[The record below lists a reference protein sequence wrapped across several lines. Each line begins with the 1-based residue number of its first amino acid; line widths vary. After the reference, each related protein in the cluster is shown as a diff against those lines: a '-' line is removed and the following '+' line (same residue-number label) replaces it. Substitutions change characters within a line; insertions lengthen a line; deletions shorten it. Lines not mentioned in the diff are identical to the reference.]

1 MLKLLRG
8 HWQLGLLTTLI
19 AVFWFTPMV
28 TPLKILVVFMHEI
41 SHVAAALLTGGS
53 VDSLT
58 INPHQGGAV
67 VARGG
72 SRFLT
77 LNAGYTGS
85 LLFGVALVLLAVRTD
100 YDRIVLGALGALLL
114 VVTGLYVRDPS
125 YAVGFAVTT
134 GVLMLATARFLPR
147 DVNDLILRMIGLTSM
162 IYVPIDI
169 YSDTIIR
176 SYLRSDA
183 RMLAEE
189 FGGATLLWGGLWMAI
204 SLVVIFLT
212 LRRGL
217 GRDSNIRLR
226 GL

>member
-1 MLKLLRG
+1 MLKVLRG
-8 HWQLGLLTTLI
+8 HWQLGLLTVLI

-28 TPLKILVVFMHEI
+28 TPLKILVVFMHEV
-41 SHVAAALLTGGS
+41 SHAAAALLTGGS
-53 VDSLT
+53 VESLT
-58 INPHQGGAV
+58 INPNQGGSV
-67 VARGG
+67 IARGG

-85 LLFGVALVLLAVRTD
+85 LLFGVALVLLAVRTN
-100 YDRIVLGALGALLL
+100 YDRIVLGGLGALLL
-114 VVTGLYVRDPS
+114 VVTGLYIRDL
-125 YAVGFAVTT
+125 YAVGFAMTT

-204 SLVVIFLT
+204 SLVVIFFT
-212 LRRGL
+212 LQRGL
-217 GRDSNIRLR
+217 GQDSNIRLR
-226 GL
+226 GR

>member
-1 MLKLLRG
+1 MLKAARG
-8 HWQLGLLTTLI
+8 HWQLGVLTALI

-53 VDSLT
+53 VESLT
-58 INPHQGGAV
+58 INPHQGGMV
-67 VARGG
+67 ISRGG

-85 LLFGVALVLLAVRTD
+85 LLFGVALVLLAVRTNW
-100 YDRIVLGALGALLL
+100 DRTVLGGLGVLLL
-114 VVTGLYVRDPS
+114 VVTGFYVRDL
-125 YAVGFAVTT
+125 YVVGFALTT

-204 SLVVIFLT
+204 SLVVIVLT

>member
-1 MLKLLRG
+1 MLKAARG
-8 HWQLGLLTTLI
+8 HWQLGVLTALI

-53 VDSLT
+53 VESLT
-58 INPHQGGAV
+58 INPHQGGMV
-67 VARGG
+67 ISRGG

-85 LLFGVALVLLAVRTD
+85 LLFGVALVLLAVRTNW
-100 YDRIVLGALGALLL
+100 DRTVLGGLGVLLL
-114 VVTGLYVRDPS
+114 VVTGFYVRDL
-125 YAVGFAVTT
+125 YAVGFALTT

-204 SLVVIFLT
+204 SLVVIVLT

-226 GL
+226 GR

>member
-1 MLKLLRG
+1 MLKAARG
-8 HWQLGLLTTLI
+8 HWQLGVLTALI

-53 VDSLT
+53 VESLT
-58 INPHQGGAV
+58 INPHQGGMV
-67 VARGG
+67 ISRGG

-85 LLFGVALVLLAVRTD
+85 LLFGVALVLLAVRTHW
-100 YDRIVLGALGALLL
+100 DRTVLGGLGALLL
-114 VVTGLYVRDPS
+114 VVTGFYVRDL
-125 YAVGFAVTT
+125 YAVGFALTT

-204 SLVVIFLT
+204 SLVVIVLT

>member
-1 MLKLLRG
+1 MLKAARG
-8 HWQLGLLTTLI
+8 HWQLGVLTALI

-53 VDSLT
+53 VESLT
-58 INPHQGGAV
+58 INPHQGGMV
-67 VARGG
+67 ISRGG

-85 LLFGVALVLLAVRTD
+85 LLFGVALVLLAVRTNW
-100 YDRIVLGALGALLL
+100 DRTVLGGLGALLL
-114 VVTGLYVRDPS
+114 VVTGFYVRDL
-125 YAVGFAVTT
+125 YAVGFALTT

-147 DVNDLILRMIGLTSM
+147 DVNDLILRIIGLTSM

-204 SLVVIFLT
+204 SLVVIVLT

>member
-1 MLKLLRG
+1 MLKAARG
-8 HWQLGLLTTLI
+8 HWQLGVLTALI

-53 VDSLT
+53 VESLT
-58 INPHQGGAV
+58 INPHQGGMV
-67 VARGG
+67 ISRGG

-85 LLFGVALVLLAVRTD
+85 LLFGVALVLLAVRTNW
-100 YDRIVLGALGALLL
+100 DRTVLGGLGVLLL
-114 VVTGLYVRDPS
+114 VVTGFYVRDL
-125 YAVGFAVTT
+125 YAVGFALTT

-204 SLVVIFLT
+204 SLVVIVLT

>member
-1 MLKLLRG
+1 M
-8 HWQLGLLTTLI
+8 
-19 AVFWFTPMV
+19 
-28 TPLKILVVFMHEI
+28 
-41 SHVAAALLTGGS
+41 
-53 VDSLT
+53 
-58 INPHQGGAV
+58 
-67 VARGG
+67 
-72 SRFLT
+72 
-77 LNAGYTGS
+77 
-85 LLFGVALVLLAVRTD
+85 LFGVALVLLAVRTNW
-100 YDRIVLGALGALLL
+100 DRTVLGGLGALLL
-114 VVTGLYVRDPS
+114 VVTGFYVRDLN
-125 YAVGFAVTT
+125 AVGFALTT

-204 SLVVIFLT
+204 SLVVIVLT

-217 GRDSNIRLR
+217 GRDSNIRLH